1 MFRSRVAQTVVAPLT
16 LAGMLWA
23 APVFAEMTPDVISI
37 QTQWAEINYKLD
49 QDDQEDRYQALLSEC
64 EQLTEPKQASVE
76 SVIWCGIVKS
86 TYAGYAGGLGAL
98 KYAKM
103 ARHDFERAIE
113 LDGQALHGSAY
124 TSLGTLYSKV
134 PGWPLG
140 FGDDKKAKK
149 MLQTGVE
156 LNPEGIDSNYFYA
169 EFLFEEGE
177 KEPALEYLE
186 RAQQAAPRPGRET
199 ADAGRRAEIDALR
212 KEIQSHS

>member
-1 MFRSRVAQTVVAPLT
+1 MFRSRVTQFVAVILT
-16 LAGMLWA
+16 LVGALCT
-23 APVFAEMTPDVISI
+23 APAFAEITPDVISI
-37 QTQWAEINYKLD
+37 QKQWAEINYKVD
-49 QDDQEDRYQALLSEC
+49 HDDQEDRYQALLSEC

-86 TYAGYAGGLGAL
+86 TYAGYTGGLGAL

-103 ARHDFERAIE
+103 ARRDFERAIE
-113 LDGQALHGSAY
+113 LDGEALNGSAY

-149 MLQTGVE
+149 MLQAGIE

-169 EFLFEEGE
+169 DFLFEQGE
-177 KEPALEYLE
+177 KESALEYLE
-186 RAQQAAPRPGRET
+186 RAQRAAPRPGREA
-199 ADAGRRAEIDALR
+199 ADAGRHAEIDALR
-212 KEIQSHS
+212 QQIQS

>member
-1 MFRSRVAQTVVAPLT
+1 MFQSRVAQSVVVLLT
-16 LAGMLWA
+16 LAAVLGVTPA
-23 APVFAEMTPDVISI
+23 FAQITPEVVSI
-37 QTQWAEINYKLD
+37 QKRWAEINYKID
-49 QDDQEDRYQALLSEC
+49 HDDQEDSYQALLSEC

-86 TYAGYAGGLGAL
+86 TYAGYTGGLSAL
-98 KYAKM
+98 KYAKL

-113 LDGQALHGSAY
+113 LDGEALNGSAY

-149 MLQTGVE
+149 MLQTGIE

-169 EFLFEEGE
+169 EFLFEQGE
-177 KEPALEYLE
+177 EKSALEYLE

-199 ADAGRRAEIDALR
+199 ADAGRHEEIDALR